1 MASDPRRGSAARSA
15 LAGGILGALAA
26 GMAAQGA
33 EAQGAAAQ
41 GAAGAFVPEQRAQ
54 MGDWMVECFDA
65 PDLGAPCQIYQ
76 RVVYRASDGSVG
88 PVAVLVAAFAYRD
101 GKLHVALALPLGF
114 DLAQG
119 AVLGIDGDSFALPVA
134 RCVPRGCMVE
144 GQIGGTLSA
153 RLGAA
158 QRVGVTVSVPGLGPF
173 LMPLSM
179 AGFGEAL
186 GAIAPPARTDG

>member
-1 MASDPRRGSAARSA
+1 MTSDPRRGAAARSA

-33 EAQGAAAQ
+33 AAQ
-41 GAAGAFVPEQRAQ
+41 GAAGAVLPERRDQ

-65 PDLGAPCQIYQ
+65 PDIGAPCQIYQ

-144 GQIGGTLSA
+144 GQIGGTLSD